1 MFYLLLAAGIFAA
14 DLYLKTKIEITP
26 EADLHK
32 TLAYGHIKF
41 TRLHNKGL
49 AGSRLTDKP
58 RLATLISGIVFAI
71 CLIYS
76 LTRFFRRDN
85 GMEKAALAMIC
96 GGAAGNFFDRLG
108 RGYVVDYLSFPKVR
122 IKQIRK
128 YVYNLADLFIFLGSG
143 ILILLELFRK
153 K

>member
-1 MFYLLLAAGIFAA
+1 MFYLLLAAVIFAA

-26 EADLHK
+26 KAELPK
-32 TLAYGHIKF
+32 TLAGGHIEI

-49 AGSRLTDKP
+49 AGSKLKDRP
-58 RLATLISGIVFAI
+58 QLATLLSGIVLI
-71 CLIYS
+71 LCLLYS
-76 LTRFFRRDN
+76 LTRFFRRGN

-108 RGYVVDYLSFPKVR
+108 RGYVVDYLSFPKAK

-143 ILILLELFRK
+143 ILILLELLRK
-153 K
+153 R

>member
-14 DLYLKTKIEITP
+14 DFYLKTKIEITP
-26 EADLHK
+26 EADLAK
-32 TLAYGHIKF
+32 TLANGHIEL

-49 AGSRLTDKP
+49 AGSRLKDKP
-58 RLATLISGIVFAI
+58 WLATLISGIVFI
-71 CLIYS
+71 LCLIYS
-76 LTRFFRRDN
+76 LVRFIRRDN

-96 GGAAGNFFDRLG
+96 AGAAGNFFDRLG
-108 RGYVVDYLSFPKVR
+108 RGYVVDYLSFSKSKIR
-122 IKQIRK
+122 LIKK
-128 YVYNLADLFIFLGSG
+128 YVYNLADLFIFLGSA

>member
-32 TLAYGHIKF
+32 TLAHGHIEL

-58 RLATLISGIVFAI
+58 RLATLIS

-108 RGYVVDYLSFPKVR
+108 RGYVVDYLSFPKAR